1 MKKKYI
7 VGVIG
12 LGYVGLPLAVEF
24 TKKYQVVGFD
34 KNNQRIEQLKKGKDL
49 TNEVSQNDLNKASKN
64 FNLTSKPEHLGIANF
79 YIVTVPTPINKNKTP
94 NLDSLKN
101 ASRLLGNIIKSED
114 IVVFESTVYP
124 GVTREICVP
133 IIERISSSILGRTI
147 FTKL

>member
-64 FNLTSKPEHLGIANF
+64 LNLTSIPEHLGIANF

-94 NLDSLKN
+94 NLDSIKN

-114 IVVFESTVYP
+114 IVV
-124 GVTREICVP
+124 
-133 IIERISSSILGRTI
+133 
-147 FTKL
+147 